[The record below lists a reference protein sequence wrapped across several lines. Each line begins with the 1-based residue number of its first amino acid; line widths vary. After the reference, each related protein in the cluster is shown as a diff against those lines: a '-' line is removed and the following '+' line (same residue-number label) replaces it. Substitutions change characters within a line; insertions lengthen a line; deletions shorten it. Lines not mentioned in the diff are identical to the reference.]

1 MNVVKSQRFL
11 IPLQGGDT
19 INVLVE
25 EQGNPRL
32 YKFAAVLND
41 WDADCKFETGN
52 TVDEAVGNLAD
63 MLDITLP
70 HDWRT
75 YGSSDRLR
83 SVANT
88 GATVAA

>member
-1 MNVVKSQRFL
+1 MNVIGTQRFL
-11 IPLQGGDT
+11 IPLGNGET

-52 TVDEAVGNLAD
+52 SVDEAVGNLAD
-63 MLDITLP
+63 LLDVTLP
-70 HDWRT
+70 DDWRT
-75 YGSSDRLR
+75 YGSSSRLR
-83 SVANT
+83 CVEVA
-88 GATVAA
+88 GAAA